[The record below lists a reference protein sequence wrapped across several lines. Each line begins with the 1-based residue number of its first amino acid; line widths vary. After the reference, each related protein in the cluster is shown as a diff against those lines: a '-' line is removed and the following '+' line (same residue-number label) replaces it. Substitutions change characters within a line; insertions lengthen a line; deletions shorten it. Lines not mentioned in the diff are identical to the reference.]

1 MRSRRRYLI
10 IAALAAAALVGAVTS
25 AAAQSKLTVMV
36 FQGIQ
41 NVPLYAAQT
50 QGFFAKRKLDVE
62 IKIAPNSDEL
72 RNGLAEGRYQIVH
85 AGVDNALAMADVAKK
100 DIAVVIGG
108 DSGLNHLIVQPEIK
122 SYADLRGKTVIVDS
136 PNTAFAFVLY
146 KMLDLNG
153 LKKGDY
159 EVKPIGASFMRRDA
173 MLKEKSYA
181 ASILNP
187 PFTIQVEKAGLR
199 DLGSAVKAI
208 GPYQSTA
215 GFVMRPWAQA
225 NADTL
230 VQYLQAYIEGLR
242 WTTDPA
248 NKANAVK
255 LVVERLKLPDDVA
268 RQAFERYADPAEGF
282 AKDGKIDLAGL
293 RNVLQLRAEMTGGS
307 TPPAPDKYLDLSYY
321 DRALKGL

>member
-1 MRSRRRYLI
+1 MPGSRRWTM
-10 IAALAAAALVGAVTS
+10 AAVAAALLSAQGAP
-25 AAAQSKLTVMV
+25 AAETKLTVMV

-41 NVPLYAAQT
+41 NVPLIAAQN
-50 QGFFAKRKLDVE
+50 QAYFAKRNLAVD

-85 AGVDNALAMADVAKK
+85 AGVDNAIAMAEVAKK
-100 DIAVVIGG
+100 DIAIVIGG

-153 LKKGDY
+153 IKRGEY
-159 EVKPIGASFMRRDA
+159 EVKPAGASFLRRDA
-173 MLKEKSYA
+173 MLKDKSNA
-181 ASILNP
+181 ASILNV
-187 PFTIQVEKAGLR
+187 PFSIQAEKAGLR

-242 WTTDPA
+242 WTTNPA
-248 NKANAVK
+248 NRAEAVK
-255 LVVERLKLPDDVA
+255 IVVERLKLPEDIA
-268 RQAFERYADPAEGF
+268 APSFARYADPAEGF
-282 AKDGKIDLAGL
+282 AKDLALNLDGL
-293 RNVLQLRAEMTGGS
+293 RNVLKLRAEMTGQSAG
-307 TPPAPDKYLDLSYY
+307 PPDKYLDLSYY